1 MIWMQLY
8 LKIFDTVISFR
19 YVSEQ
24 KKTASD
30 GQRKPAQ
37 RQLILPKKL
46 QLPHPAVAKI
56 PLRIHDPD
64 YDPDHQNLTT
74 CHISHPFKKIRQI
87 RRQFFL
93 GILLTDK
100 HSKAET

>member
-24 KKTASD
+24 KTSIRWTA
-30 GQRKPAQ
+30 QTCTKAAH
-37 RQLILPKKL
+37 LAKKL

-87 RRQFFL
+87 RRQFF
-93 GILLTDK
+93 
-100 HSKAET
+100 